1 MSKTSPLPSTPALDT
16 LTVALEHGRVE
27 EEVKELRRKGM
38 SQQAPRV
45 IDGFLEKVRPALQT
59 NPALISSFIDVLL
72 LKVEVL
78 VSGELAGTVDSVLLL
93 NVLDQIEMY
102 SYHFEPRV
110 LKSSTRFANEMRRAL
125 ALRESIR
132 GTNDIE

>member
-1 MSKTSPLPSTPALDT
+1 MFLAALMSAWKCSLHLEQLKYSPPFLS
-16 LTVALEHGRVE
+16 VVE
-27 EEVKELRRKGM
+27 V
-38 SQQAPRV
+38 SS
-45 IDGFLEKVRPALQT
+45 ALQT

-78 VSGELAGTVDSVLLL
+78 VSREVASTVDSVLLL

-110 LKSSTRFANEMRRAL
+110 LKSNTRFAKEVRWAL
-125 ALRESIR
+125 ALRESLR
-132 GTNDIE
+132 KNQ